1 MTLLVKSWGWPN
13 TSQKGHRIN
22 ATENFN
28 MHLHEGTVKVNKLP
42 IIWEPSL
49 QPYPTMSCMHL

>member
-49 QPYPTMSCMHL
+49 QPL